1 MQTKHFD
8 LTTILGCSVRDSRV
22 QQLLEFF
29 EEAPQPTERY
39 PTGDYYLE
47 FRQTGFSLHIDASGS
62 ITTIHVHTQPD
73 DEYAA
78 YRYELP
84 LGAEAHM
91 SQVEARALLCP
102 PSKSGG
108 PVQFMPSYPVAYW
121 DIWEFGDHS
130 VHFEYPE
137 DRLSIRLV
145 TLSIISR
152 DSTNATG
159 NA

>member
-1 MQTKHFD
+1 MDFD
-8 LTTILGCSVRDSRV
+8 LATILGCSVRDARV

-29 EEAPQPTERY
+29 EETPEPTERY
-39 PTGDYYLE
+39 ASGFYYLQ
-47 FRQTGFSLHIDASGS
+47 FRQTGFSLLVNESES
-62 ITTIHVHTQPD
+62 ITTIHVHTRSD
-73 DEYAA
+73 GEYAA
-78 YRYELP
+78 YAHELP

-108 PVQFMPSYPVAYW
+108 PVQFMPSMPVTYW
-121 DIWEFGDHS
+121 DIWEFGDHC

-137 DRLSIRLV
+137 DRLSIWLV
-145 TLSIISR
+145 TLEVVPIVSS
-152 DSTNATG
+152 NATG